1 MVVIFLFKEPHFYAD
16 GLPVTTRCAIRGNID
31 TLKLLFKKYM
41 EEDAPKYLPFAK
53 GWDNKTKEQAIV
65 HFEDKKRREDF
76 FAFFR
81 QMQNLYEVLS
91 PDAFLRDYLQ
101 DYQALTELYEFIREA
116 FSDRVY
122 IDRELSAKTKELLRQ
137 HASGSN
143 LALPGA
149 IHELGIK
156 ELALLK
162 QSDTDETTKI
172 LNLRKIL
179 TATVDEKAHSQPFL
193 LSIGERAEALALAY
207 EDRHLATQ
215 EVLAEFERLAQEYVE
230 SDKERQDLGLDAN
243 EYAIFATLKPTVSGV
258 ASQQAKAFN
267 SLFSKYPD
275 YKWNEQQQK
284 KLRAELYKVLLP
296 LVGAKKMV
304 AAANSLL
311 RLQRV

>member
-1 MVVIFLFKEPHFYAD
+1 MRFS
-16 GLPVTTRCAIRGNID
+16 
-31 TLKLLFKKYM
+31 
-41 EEDAPKYLPFAK
+41 
-53 GWDNKTKEQAIV
+53 
-65 HFEDKKRREDF
+65 
-76 FAFFR
+76 
-81 QMQNLYEVLS
+81 LS
-91 PDAFLRDYLQ
+91 PDAFLRDYIK
-101 DYQALTELYEFIREA
+101 DYQRLTELYKFIREA

-122 IDRELSAKTKELLRQ
+122 LDRELSAKTKELLRQ
-137 HASGSN
+137 QASSSN

-149 IHELGIK
+149 IHELGTK

-179 TATVDEKAHSQPFL
+179 IATVDEKAHSQPFL

-230 SDKERQDLGLDAN
+230 SDKERQQLGLDAN

-258 ASQQAKAFN
+258 TAQQAKAFN
-267 SLFSKYPD
+267 ALFTRYPD
-275 YKWNEQQQK
+275 YRWNEQQQK

-296 LVGAKKMV
+296 LVGSKKMV
-304 AAANSLL
+304 DTANGLL